1 MDVSITRAPQRSPA
15 LLAVAATRDS
25 GRYARSHPV
34 ISHRHPRE
42 PCPGRGSG
50 RGTAPT
56 CQRGADGKQRGSVLS
71 AVPAHGHR
79 VRTRMD
85 RRLPGTGSTP
95 RGSRTDDSW
104 DFILF
109 CIKRLV
115 NIKKKNC
122 KFSVIYALIYL
133 MILLPGGTDS
143 SHFIK

>member
-1 MDVSITRAPQRSPA
+1 
-15 LLAVAATRDS
+15 
-25 GRYARSHPV
+25 
-34 ISHRHPRE
+34 
-42 PCPGRGSG
+42 
-50 RGTAPT
+50 
-56 CQRGADGKQRGSVLS
+56 
-71 AVPAHGHR
+71 
-79 VRTRMD
+79 MD